1 MKKFFYQKINLS
13 KIFPLIDK
21 SVMSLNNKEI
31 LVRSSER
38 KSPELSPK
46 IPRGMFGSKI
56 IIPTDRSFT
65 NTCESVRPMFIKK
78 TLVDDLI
85 SSGKIR
91 IVPPEGVCE
100 VIEEPL

>member
-21 SVMSLNNKEI
+21 SVMSLNIKEI
-31 LVRSSER
+31 LERSSER
-38 KSPELSPK
+38 KSPVNSPK

-56 IIPTDRSFT
+56 LIPSDRSVK
-65 NTCESVRPMFIKK
+65 NTESVRPMFIKK
-78 TLVDDLI
+78 TLIDDLI
-85 SSGKIR
+85 SSGKIK